1 MRRVMLAGASA
12 LVLLVGAGYVTAD
25 VYDVVPGVLTLDR
38 PVALAPAPGADADE
52 GEVPSLLPTAA
63 PSLAATAGTS
73 APVPSAA
80 GLAAAVA
87 AADDDPALRKG
98 LGVSIRDG
106 VTGEEL
112 WSRAGGTPRPPASTA
127 KLLAAYAVADTLDLD
142 ERVPTSV
149 VAAPGSR
156 DLVLVVRGDMLL
168 APGRGDADAVAGR
181 AGLTDL
187 ARRVARTLVADGRTT
202 VTLRLDT
209 SFAPGPRVPPT
220 WNPNDV
226 RDGFAGPVVMTGLT
240 TTRATPARPAPT
252 RPEDVVART
261 LVQRLRAEGVTA
273 RLRPT
278 STWSRP
284 APADAVALGTVE
296 SATYGELLGLALAE
310 SDNSLA
316 ESLVRQAAATLG
328 RPTEEADANADLI
341 TARLEAADVPTAGM
355 RLEDASG
362 LSPGQ
367 AVAPATLSA
376 VLGLAVRGEPEQLRG
391 VVAGLPVSGL
401 SGTLRH
407 RFSADATRDVLGVPR
422 AKTGT
427 LRAGSSLA
435 GTTVDADGRPLTF
448 VVQVDGFPRT
458 YDGTLRAR
466 AAMDRVV
473 AAVTRCGCSGTTG

>member
-12 LVLLVGAGYVTAD
+12 LVLLGGAGYVTAD
-25 VYDVVPGVLTLDR
+25 VYDVVPGVLTRDR
-38 PVALAPAPGADADE
+38 EALPATGPDTSDDAA
-52 GEVPSLLPTAA
+52 PSLLPTPSA
-63 PSLAATAGTS
+63 PGAPREASD
-73 APVPSAA
+73 APVPSRDE
-80 GLAAAVA
+80 LAAAVA
-87 AADDDPALRKG
+87 GASDDPALRRG

-112 WSRAGGTPRPPASTA
+112 WSRAADVPRAPASTA
-127 KLLAAYAVADTLDLD
+127 KLLAAFAVADTLDLA

-181 AGLTDL
+181 AGLADL
-187 ARRVARTLVADGRTT
+187 ARRVARTLVADGRTD

-240 TTRATPARPAPT
+240 TTRATPVRPAPT
-252 RPEDVVART
+252 RPEDVVARA

-284 APADAVALGTVE
+284 APDDAVALGTVE

-316 ESLVRQAAATLG
+316 ESLVRQAAASLG
-328 RPTEEADANADLI
+328 RPTTGADANADLVR
-341 TARLEAADVPTAGM
+341 ARLEAADVPTSGL
-355 RLEDASG
+355 RLKDASG

-376 VLGLAVRGEPEQLRG
+376 VLGLAVRGEPAQLRG

-401 SGTLRH
+401 SGTLLH
-407 RFSADATRDVLGVPR
+407 RFSSDATRDVRGLPR

-473 AAVTRCGCSGTTG
+473 AAVTRCGCDDAAG